1 MAESTTEKSRDQQI
15 NDLATRVAQEIKAT
29 KALVPDTSTLVPK
42 AGDRGVLGGYQTV
55 VDGHMVYP
63 DYIYEYITM
72 DDTPN
77 SATTGGNVFISKG
90 TEGTTFV
97 KIIALAGSPQV
108 QIVGSTDED
117 KNCIKW
123 VDGEAPEIT
132 VGVLIYLW
140 FENKGYLQFIPFP
153 S

>member
-1 MAESTTEKSRDQQI
+1 MADEQKNLSGQV
-15 NDLATRVAQEIKAT
+15 NALATRVAQEIKAT
-29 KALVPDTSTLVPK
+29 KALVPDTSALVPK
-42 AGDRGVLGGYQTV
+42 AGNRGVLGGCQTV

-63 DYIYEYITM
+63 DNIYEYITM

-77 SATTGGNVFISKG
+77 SATTGGNVFIGTG

-97 KIIALAGSPQV
+97 KIIALAGSPQIQV
-108 QIVGSTDED
+108 VGSDED
-117 KNCIKW
+117 KNKIKW
-123 VDGEAPEIT
+123 VGGEVPEIT

-140 FENKGYLQFIPFP
+140 FENKGYLQFISFP